1 MQFINCSFGQ
11 TNQLVD
17 KVLEYCPAPGQ
28 FVNTPIGCPRA
39 ATAFEAADEGSITL
53 GGFGGYVVFKL
64 AHPIVNDPQN
74 PYGVDFSIYG
84 NATIYSAEPASV
96 WVMVDSNQNGLPDET
111 WFVLAGSDYWFSTS
125 VPDYQVTYTNP
136 GSTLAAD
143 VPWTDNL
150 GQSGFIPANEYHT
163 QPYYPLAD
171 SFPSINQSHYSLS
184 GEYIRARIDS
194 SNSTFIVTKHYPFG
208 YADNTPKNLQVSS
221 LYPDNPYTSVIEGAG
236 GDAFDLSWAVDGNGN
251 YIHLD
256 SVHFIKIQNSVNL
269 NAGWIGELSTEIL
282 RLVDVSPDNSL
293 VGDSALVVIEPLKN
307 PTSIDVPVQL
317 NAFLFNWGRY
327 QKDKQLTWSLKDTSL
342 AVIGESGMFTPK
354 SEGEVMVFVA
364 DPENPA
370 IKDSLEVVIKSNVS
384 INFQK
389 QTDIMVYP
397 NPASDVLQI
406 HGINSIASFQIMDI
420 MGTLVKSGSINE
432 MNIDISDLRKG
443 CYLLMVDNGSA
454 IASFRFIKL

>member
-39 ATAFEAADEGSITL
+39 ASAFEADDEGSITL

-64 AHPIVNDPQN
+64 AHAIVNDPQN

-96 WVMVDSNQNGLPDET
+96 WVMADSNHNGLPDET

-136 GSTLAAD
+136 GSTVAAD

-150 GQSGFIPANEYHT
+150 GQSGFIPANEYHV

-171 SFPSINQSHYSLS
+171 SFPAINQSHYSLS

-194 SNSTFIVTKHYPFG
+194 SNAQFIVTKHYPFG

-221 LYPDNPYTSVIEGAG
+221 LDPDNPYTSVIEGAG
-236 GDAFDLSWAVDGNGN
+236 GDAFDLSWAVDCNGN

-282 RLVDVSPDNSL
+282 RLVDVNSDNSL
-293 VGDSALVVIEPLKN
+293 VGDSALVVIEPLKDYA
-307 PTSIDVPVQL
+307 SIDNPVQL

-327 QKDKQLTWSLKDTSL
+327 QKDKQLTWSVNDTSL

-364 DPENPA
+364 DPANAA
-370 IKDSLEVVIKSNVS
+370 IKDSIEVVIKPNVS
-384 INFQK
+384 VNGQK
-389 QTDIMVYP
+389 QTDVVVYP
-397 NPASDVLQI
+397 NPASEVLII
-406 HGINSIASFQIMDI
+406 HGIDNQASYQIFNI
-420 MGTLVKSGSINE
+420 MGKMVKSGTVNG
-432 MNIDISDLRKG
+432 NRIDILELGRGYYVLKVGD
-443 CYLLMVDNGSA
+443 GSETNCL
-454 IASFRFIKL
+454 SFIKQ